1 MFEGSEMIRTEVKKQ
16 DADTCDMLVLSPES
30 KPIQI
35 WAFILI
41 ICALISTLCAAFFA
55 CFGEP

>member
-1 MFEGSEMIRTEVKKQ
+1 MIRTEVKKQ